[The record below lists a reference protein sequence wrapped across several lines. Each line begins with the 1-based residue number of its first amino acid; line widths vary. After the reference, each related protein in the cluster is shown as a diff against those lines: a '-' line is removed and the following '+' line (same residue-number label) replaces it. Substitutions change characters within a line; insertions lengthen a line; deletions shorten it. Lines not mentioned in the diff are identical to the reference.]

1 MAKQKQKF
9 EVSKK
14 NQARLIQ
21 QLQKENA
28 SLEKEKSSLEKEKA
42 SLEKEKSSLDKE
54 NASLEKEKSSLEKE
68 KAELKKENEE
78 LKNQINSLREQL
90 NKDSHNSSKP
100 PSSDGFKKKI
110 KSLRES
116 SGKKPG
122 GQPGHVGH
130 TLEMVENPDHIT
142 VYEIDKCE
150 KCGYSLDSEGIFN
163 VESHQ
168 VFDIPVLKIEVTEHQ
183 AERKRCPKC
192 GAMNKAKFPPQASNI
207 VQYGERINS
216 LISYLSNYQLI
227 PLERVKEFFGDL
239 INHPLSK
246 ATVIEMNRKTHE
258 ALQLFEQTA
267 KDKIINSSVAHADES
282 GFYCENKRQWLH
294 CASTNTITHY
304 QFHPKRGKEAMDE
317 IGILPY
323 FKGVLIHDFW
333 TPYLKYSCAHGLCNA
348 HHLREL
354 VFLIE
359 EKNCSWA
366 SDMKKLLLEI
376 KETVDQE
383 KTKPNPNVESL
394 EVKDIKEFEHRYDEI
409 IEQAIE
415 AEPKPPPPPD
425 HSDLPKK
432 KKRGRQKKSKSLN
445 LLERFKKH
453 KEKVLAFMYN
463 FEVPFDN
470 NQGERDIRMIK
481 LQQKIS
487 GTFRTTKGAS
497 SFCRIRAYI
506 STARKNGINVFK
518 AINDA
523 IRGQPFIPI

>member
-1 MAKQKQKF
+1 MAKQKF
-9 EVSKK
+9 EFSKK
-14 NQARLIQ
+14 NQARQIQ
-21 QLQKENA
+21 QIQKENA
-28 SLEKEKSSLEKEKA
+28 SLEKE
-42 SLEKEKSSLDKE
+42 
-54 NASLEKEKSSLEKE
+54 N
-68 KAELKKENEE
+68 AELKKENEE
-78 LKNQINSLREQL
+78 LKNQINSLMEQL
-90 NKDSHNSSKP
+90 KKDSHNSSKP

-130 TLEMVENPDHIT
+130 TLEMVENPDDIT

-150 KCGYSLDSEGIFN
+150 KCGYSFDSEGSEEICN
-163 VESHQ
+163 VECHQ
-168 VFDIPVLKIEVTEHQ
+168 VFDTPELKMEVIEHQ
-183 AERKRCPKC
+183 AEMKRCPKC
-192 GAMNKAKFPPQASNI
+192 GVINKAKFPPQASNI

-216 LISYLSNYQLI
+216 LVSYLSNYQLI
-227 PLERVKEFFGDL
+227 PLERVKEFMTDL
-239 INHPLSK
+239 FNHPLSK
-246 ATVIEMNRKTHE
+246 ATVIKMNRKTHQ

-267 KDKIINSSVAHADES
+267 KDKIINSSVVHADES

-294 CASTNTITHY
+294 CASTKTITHY

-323 FKGVLIHDFW
+323 FKGILIHDFW

-359 EKNCSWA
+359 EKNCTWA
-366 SDMKKLLLEI
+366 SDMKNLLLKI
-376 KETVDQE
+376 KETVDTE
-383 KTKPNPNVESL
+383 KTKPRVVRLKALSINKFKN
-394 EVKDIKEFEHRYDEI
+394 RYDKI
-409 IEQAIE
+409 IDQAIKLE
-415 AEPKPPPPPD
+415 PPPPD
-425 HSDLPKK
+425 NSDLQLPKK
-432 KKRGRQKKSKSLN
+432 KKRGRQKKSKSMN
-445 LLERFKKH
+445 LLIRLKEH
-453 KEKVLAFMYN
+453 KEKVLAFMYD

-487 GTFRTTKGAS
+487 GTFRTKKGAEF
-497 SFCRIRAYI
+497 FCRIRSYI
-506 STARKNGINVFK
+506 STARKNGINVFW

-523 IRGQPFIPI
+523 IRGQPFIPIV

>member
-1 MAKQKQKF
+1 MAKQKH

-14 NQARLIQ
+14 KQVRQIQ

-28 SLEKEKSSLEKEKA
+28 DLEKEI
-42 SLEKEKSSLDKE
+42 
-54 NASLEKEKSSLEKE
+54 
-68 KAELKKENEE
+68 AELKKENEQ

-100 PSSDGFKKKI
+100 PSTDGFKKKI
-110 KSLRES
+110 KSLRQS

-130 TLEMVENPDHIT
+130 TLEMVENPDDIT
-142 VYEIDKCE
+142 VYKIDNCE
-150 KCGYSLDSEGIFN
+150 KCQYSFDSEGSEEIRS
-163 VESHQ
+163 VECHQ
-168 VFDIPVLKIEVTEHQ
+168 VFDIPELKIKVIEHQ
-183 AERKRCPKC
+183 AEIKKCPKC
-192 GAMNKAKFPPQASNI
+192 GFINTAKFPPQASNI
-207 VQYGERINS
+207 VQYGERVNA
-216 LISYLSNYQLI
+216 LVSYLSNYQLI
-227 PLERVKEFFGDL
+227 PLERVKEFMTDL
-239 INHPLSK
+239 FNHTLSK
-246 ATVIEMNRKTHE
+246 ATVIEMNRKIHQ
-258 ALQLFEQTA
+258 ALQLFEQTT
-267 KDKIINSSVAHADES
+267 KDKLINSSVVHADES

-294 CASTNTITHY
+294 CASTKTITHY

-333 TPYLKYSCAHGLCNA
+333 KPYLKYPCAHGLCNA

-359 EKNCSWA
+359 EKKYTWA
-366 SDMKKLLLEI
+366 SDMKNLLLEI
-376 KETVDQE
+376 KETVDTE
-383 KTKPNPNVESL
+383 KTKPGVGRLKTVSIN
-394 EVKDIKEFEHRYDEI
+394 KFENRYDKI
-409 IEQAIE
+409 IDQAIKIE
-415 AEPKPPPPPD
+415 PPPPD
-425 HSDLPKK
+425 NADLQVPKK

-445 LLERFKKH
+445 LLTRLKEH

-481 LQQKIS
+481 LRQKIS
-487 GTFRTTKGAS
+487 GTFRTKQGAEF
-497 SFCRIRAYI
+497 FCRIRSYI
-506 STARKNGINVFK
+506 STARKNGINVFC

-523 IRGQPFIPI
+523 IRGQPFIPT

>member
-1 MAKQKQKF
+1 MAKQKL
-9 EVSKK
+9 EVLKK
-14 NQARLIQ
+14 NQARQIQ

-28 SLEKEKSSLEKEKA
+28 GLE
-42 SLEKEKSSLDKE
+42 KE
-54 NASLEKEKSSLEKE
+54 NASLEKENG
-68 KAELKKENEE
+68 ELKKEIEE
-78 LKNQINSLREQL
+78 LNNQINSLREQL
-90 NKDSHNSSKP
+90 KKDSHNSSKP

-130 TLEMVENPDHIT
+130 TLEMVENPDDIT

-150 KCGYSLDSEGIFN
+150 KCGYSLGSEEIYN

-168 VFDIPVLKIEVTEHQ
+168 VFDIPELKMEVIEHQ
-183 AERKRCPKC
+183 AEMKRCPKC

-267 KDKIINSSVAHADES
+267 KDKIIKSSVVHADES

-294 CASTNTITHY
+294 CASTKTITHY

-354 VFLIE
+354 IFLIE
-359 EKNCSWA
+359 EKNSTWA
-366 SDMKKLLLEI
+366 SGMKKLLLEI
-376 KETVDQE
+376 KKTVDTE
-383 KTKPNPNVESL
+383 KTKPGVVRLKAGSID
-394 EVKDIKEFEHRYDEI
+394 KFENRYDKI
-409 IEQAIE
+409 IDQAIKVE
-415 AEPKPPPPPD
+415 QPPPD
-425 HSDLPKK
+425 NSDLQLQKK

-445 LLERFKKH
+445 LLTRLKEH
-453 KEKVLAFMYN
+453 KEKVLAFMYD

-487 GTFRTTKGAS
+487 GTFRTKQGAKF
-497 SFCRIRAYI
+497 FCRIRSYI
-506 STARKNGINVFK
+506 STARKNDINVFC

-523 IRGQPFIPI
+523 IRGQPFIPIV